1 MKALTSTL
9 KTRSLVLICNCC
21 ILLSSTSL
29 FVGASCTSDASCG
42 VAGSLGL
49 GRRWTGILKA
59 LENSFRAHKDNLNMV
74 KKDLE
79 DYCSALDSIKGA
91 NVLDSLPR
99 SPPVEMSAKF
109 AELRNK
115 HVKGILD
122 ELDRNNEDN
131 AISSVT
137 PGPDGTSSPP
147 DLVNA
152 KISRLTQVARADPVR
167 LTKHTTMTSM
177 EDIVVPD
184 VHYEKPVEEIVCFLD
199 IDKCSIYGQDGNDLA
214 IAMQWMQKPFPVL
227 VELYRRLLNPR
238 LKQLFAQLRMTVKRL
253 PVVLYTMRPQLLQY
267 RSACRDERFALRW
280 KTEWH
285 HSVDQVLIPTDIT
298 DPAEI
303 LAEYS
308 GSVCLWEPEKQ
319 DLYMSF
325 QRLLAIRK
333 VIEEELELDSVPE
346 LVVTSVM
353 KDVQGT
359 AIKLGHRPEKCYLW
373 DDNQVLEGQPHV
385 LTVEPFVAMD
395 PRGKSSLLEFLR
407 EELPEHELT
416 EEVAEFMIGAKPEMR
431 SLIESE
437 SSNGFQYLVH
447 ECNEINRFPI
457 PDLPVYYTRP
467 RYTEMQTFREAMR
480 EKDANKEGGYNSAII
495 EFWTPRGV
503 LERDEQMEALH
514 QWKERVEMIW

>member
-199 IDKCSIYGQDGNDLA
+199 IDKCSIYGGGAVRRVEGRTGMLMMFAMMEMMEMRMSAMRMRMRMTFVMVVVMMKEMMMMTVMLMDDAGQDGNDLA

-238 LKQLFAQLRMTVKRL
+238 LK
-253 PVVLYTMRPQLLQY
+253 
-267 RSACRDERFALRW
+267 
-280 KTEWH
+280 
-285 HSVDQVLIPTDIT
+285 
-298 DPAEI
+298 
-303 LAEYS
+303 
-308 GSVCLWEPEKQ
+308 
-319 DLYMSF
+319 
-325 QRLLAIRK
+325 
-333 VIEEELELDSVPE
+333 
-346 LVVTSVM
+346 
-353 KDVQGT
+353 
-359 AIKLGHRPEKCYLW
+359 
-373 DDNQVLEGQPHV
+373 
-385 LTVEPFVAMD
+385 
-395 PRGKSSLLEFLR
+395 
-407 EELPEHELT
+407 
-416 EEVAEFMIGAKPEMR
+416 
-431 SLIESE
+431 
-437 SSNGFQYLVH
+437 
-447 ECNEINRFPI
+447 
-457 PDLPVYYTRP
+457 
-467 RYTEMQTFREAMR
+467 
-480 EKDANKEGGYNSAII
+480 
-495 EFWTPRGV
+495 
-503 LERDEQMEALH
+503 
-514 QWKERVEMIW
+514 